1 MKPKIRIRTKILA
14 VFLGLFLVCFLLL
27 GYIAFNNITGVG
39 DYALQSS
46 TSLGESAINDSTSA
60 LENIGAQIIEQK
72 ARDVA
77 RQCEIYILSHPDMTV
92 ADLQASAEFQE
103 IAVQPVGETG
113 YTALTDYETLICR
126 FHKSPGLVD
135 LDLHTIAQKL
145 PSFWGVMEPTQGG
158 KISSGYYDW
167 EEPDGSIRKKYM
179 YITPVNAKTAG
190 GAGMHVAATTYIDE
204 FSKPVEETKNK
215 ITAATSVTNE
225 HINRQIDDTQN
236 TFIGILTAMIF
247 VVAGCS
253 FLLSR
258 MITNPIMA
266 LKKGS
271 EAMGRGDLDCRVKV
285 KTGDE
290 LEDLANSLNKM
301 ASDLKRY
308 MKELVEKETRIREL
322 EIERLEKYSRNLE
335 RKVKMLEIKI
345 DREKTKKAVSTI
357 TETEYFKKLREE
369 AMDIREKRR
378 KA

>member
-1 MKPKIRIRTKILA
+1 MMPKIRIRTKILA
-14 VFLGLFLVCFLLL
+14 VFLGLLLVSFLLL
-27 GYIAFNNITGVG
+27 GYIAFNSINGVG
-39 DYALQSS
+39 GYALQSS

-60 LENIGAQIIEQK
+60 LENLGAEIIEQK
-72 ARDVA
+72 AEDVA
-77 RQCEIYILSHPDMTV
+77 RQCEIYIQSHPDMTV
-92 ADLQASAEFQE
+92 ADLQTSAKFQE

-126 FHKSPGLVD
+126 FHKSPELVD
-135 LDLHTIAQKL
+135 LDLHTLAQKL
-145 PSFWGVMEPTQGG
+145 PGFWSVMKPTQGG

-179 YITPVNAKTAG
+179 YITPINAKTAG
-190 GAGMHVAATTYIDE
+190 GIGMHVAATTYIDE

-225 HINRQIDDTQN
+225 HINRQIDNTQN
-236 TFIGILTAMIF
+236 TFIGILIAMIF

-258 MITNPIMA
+258 MITNPIKE
-266 LKKGS
+266 LTKGS
-271 EAMGRGDLDCRVKV
+271 EAIGNGELEYRVEV

-290 LEDLANSLNKM
+290 LEDLANSINKM
-301 ASDLKRY
+301 ASDLKKY
-308 MKELVEKETRIREL
+308 MNELVEKETRIREL

-335 RKVKMLEIKI
+335 RKVKMLEIRI
-345 DREKTKKAVSTI
+345 DREKTKKAVSKI

-369 AMDIREKRR
+369 AMDIREKRSR
-378 KA
+378 A